1 MKKTSFKLAGTI
13 MFLSAFA
20 ACTDES
26 ATISSGELKEI
37 VVNADHFVP
46 ETDSR
51 AFYLSGN
58 SVEFKWTNGD
68 TIGIFPDEGAQAY
81 FPILTTDEASS
92 SASFTGGGWA
102 LKPSSTYA
110 AYYPFIGKFYIN
122 KNEVPISYVGQKQTD
137 NSSMEHLS
145 AYDFMAASASTPQ
158 SGLVNFQLKHLGSF
172 VQLKITMPQGGTLSS
187 VTLSADEALFVTKG
201 TMDVMAATPAIK
213 AVETSKALTL
223 DVENVTTTAESP
235 VATLYMMLAPVDFTG
250 KTLNAIVKTSDGRS
264 EIITLTSKNFEAG
277 KAYAVSGAMKDP
289 NGGVTA
295 GDGTYKDG
303 VVSVDIAGN
312 MKELLGSDYLNI
324 TELKVVG
331 PINGDDIYYL
341 RKMLGGSNFSEA
353 DWGKLTTL
361 DLSEATIVE
370 GGGWYYTDIYTSNNT
385 ISRLMFSNCYNL
397 EKIIL
402 PNNVTSIE
410 EYAFYY
416 NEKLSSVTIGKNV
429 TSIKSEAFSNCLSLS
444 SINIPDNVVSIGAK
458 AFFYSGITSAI
469 IGNGVISIEKSAF
482 NKCENLITV
491 KIGNS
496 VETIGDN
503 VFEECEKLQ
512 DIIIPNNVYSIGQL
526 CFSGCKSLKSIKIG
540 TSLKEIGAGT
550 FNLCPLESVYI
561 TDLKTWCVI
570 DFKTAYGVGYSYSN
584 PLYNSNLFLNEELI
598 TDLILPEGISISE
611 GAFYGCKSLV
621 NVTADKIESIGSSA
635 FYACNALSTINVCG
649 GGNATIDSSAFGL
662 CRSLISVNIGDG
674 VTSIGSSV
682 FSGCAKLSVVSI
694 GKNVKSIAEGAF
706 NRTSISKFYSYV
718 TTPPSIKHHTG
729 ADSFSDAIM
738 ENAVLYVPVRCGSEY
753 KCGSWGYVFTN
764 IVEMD

>member
-1 MKKTSFKLAGTI
+1 

-37 VVNADHFVP
+37 VVNADHFVS

-58 SVEFKWTNGD
+58 SVEFKWADGD
-68 TIGIFPDEGAQAY
+68 TIGIFPNEGAQAY

-201 TMDVMAATPAIK
+201 TMDVMATAPTIK
-213 AVETSKALTL
+213 AVETSKTLTL
-223 DVENVTTTAESP
+223 DVENVTTTAENP

-250 KTLNAIVKTSDGRS
+250 KTLSAIVKTSDGRS
-264 EIITLTSKNFEAG
+264 ETITLTNKNFEAG

-295 GDGTYKDG
+295 GDGTYKNG
-303 VVSVDIAGN
+303 VVSIDVAGN
-312 MKELLGSDYLNI
+312 MKKLLGSDYLNI

-370 GGGWYYTDIYTSNNT
+370 GGGWYYSQSSFPDYYGDIYTSNNT
-385 ISRLMFSNCYNL
+385 IGGFMFCECYNL

-402 PNNVTSIE
+402 PDNVTSIE
-410 EYAFYY
+410 GYAFYY
-416 NEKLSSVTIGKNV
+416 SEKLSSVTIGKNV
-429 TSIKSEAFSNCLSLS
+429 TSIKSEAFYECLSLS
-444 SINIPDNVVSIGAK
+444 SINIPDNVVSIGAR
-458 AFFYSGITSAI
+458 AFFNSGITSAI
-469 IGNGVISIEKSAF
+469 IGNGVISIENSAF
-482 NKCENLITV
+482 YGCKNLITV

-526 CFSGCKSLKSIKIG
+526 CFSKCKSLKSIKIG

-550 FNLCPLESVYI
+550 FNLCSLESVYI

-598 TDLILPEGISISE
+598 TDLILPEGMSISE

-635 FYACNALSTINVCG
+635 FAMCNALSTINVCG
-649 GGNATIDSSAFGL
+649 NGNATIDSSAFGL
-662 CRSLISVNIGDG
+662 CQSLISVNIGDG
-674 VTSIGSSV
+674 VTSIGPYV
-682 FSGCAKLSVVSI
+682 FSGCEKLSVISI

-706 NRTSISKFYSYV
+706 ESTSISKFCSYV
-718 TTPPSIKHHTG
+718 TTPPSIKYYTS

-753 KCGSWGYVFTN
+753 KLSPWGNVFTN